1 MTGRMLAWILFSV
14 LMTTSAQIIFKAEM
28 SKPDIQHALTS
39 GAIRRTIEAVALHP
53 GVWLG
58 LLLYGA
64 SAALWLYVLG
74 HVEVSRAYPFIG
86 LGFVLTA
93 VLGALLLNE
102 SVGAMRIA
110 GTLLVC
116 AGVYLVGKS

>member
-1 MTGRMLAWILFSV
+1 MTDRMIVWILVSV
-14 LMTTSAQIIFKAEM
+14 LTTTSAQVLFKLEM
-28 SKPDIQHALTS
+28 SKPDIQSALAS
-39 GAIRRTIEAVALHP
+39 GAWGQTIATVAWHP
-53 GVWLG
+53 LVWLG
-58 LLLYGA
+58 LFMYGA

-74 HVEVSRAYPFIG
+74 HVEVSRAYPFVG

-102 SVGAMRIA
+102 HVGALRIA

-116 AGVYLVGKS
+116 AGVYVVGKS